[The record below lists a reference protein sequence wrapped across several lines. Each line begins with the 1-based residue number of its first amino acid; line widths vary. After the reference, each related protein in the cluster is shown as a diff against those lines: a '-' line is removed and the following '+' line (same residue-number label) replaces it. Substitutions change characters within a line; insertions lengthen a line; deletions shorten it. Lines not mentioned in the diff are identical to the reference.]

1 MGKYLYARSYHP
13 LDMATQQSSSI
24 SETALVPESRLFWIL
39 IGMGVLFVIGGVI
52 LSEGVLAGMFGVWGA
67 SLVVG
72 TIVGYGVLQ
81 WWSSG
86 SN

>member
-1 MGKYLYARSYHP
+1 
-13 LDMATQQSSSI
+13 MATQQSSSI
-24 SETALVPESRLFWIL
+24 SEMALVPKSRLFWIL
-39 IGMGVLFVIGGVI
+39 VGMGVLFVLGGVI
-52 LSEGVLAGMFGVWGA
+52 LSEGVLAGMFGVWGV

-72 TIVGYGVLQ
+72 TILGYGVLQ

>member
-1 MGKYLYARSYHP
+1 
-13 LDMATQQSSSI
+13 MATQQSSSI
-24 SETALVPESRLFWIL
+24 SEMALVPKNRLFWIL
-39 IGMGVLFVIGGVI
+39 VGIGVLFVIGGVI
-52 LSEGVLAGMFGVWGA
+52 LSEGVLAGMFGVWGV

-72 TIVGYGVLQ
+72 TILGYGVLQ